1 MLSEL
6 IPPPSLLML
15 LFILGMFI
23 FVFVYM
29 VYSLGSSDE
38 SVPTDEDYIT
48 YPSMRNKKK
57 IEKFVQRCKL

>member
-1 MLSEL
+1 M
-6 IPPPSLLML
+6 IPLLML
-15 LFILGMFI
+15 LFILAMSV
-23 FVFVYM
+23 FVFAYT
-29 VYSLGSSDE
+29 VYSSGSSDE

>member
-1 MLSEL
+1 MFE
-6 IPPPSLLML
+6 IPAVPLMF
-15 LFILGMFI
+15 LFFMIVMVV
-23 FVFVYM
+23 FVFSSM